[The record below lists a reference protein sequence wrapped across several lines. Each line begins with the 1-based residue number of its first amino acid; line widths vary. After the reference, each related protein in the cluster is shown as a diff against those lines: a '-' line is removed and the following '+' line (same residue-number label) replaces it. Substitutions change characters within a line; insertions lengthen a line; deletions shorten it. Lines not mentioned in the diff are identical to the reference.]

1 MRDVLQALAAGEI
14 TIEEAHRRL
23 NLYAIQQVGGI
34 ANLDTGRMTRTGK
47 PEIVRCAG
55 KPVEQAIELALPF
68 LDEPGV
74 VALSGATATH
84 ETALRAARPNT
95 QIHFEPTAGVLIARD
110 PEKSQPRP
118 IGTTAIVTA
127 GASDMPIA
135 LQTQLIAEMLGV
147 ETTVWSDIGISG
159 LHRLFPA
166 LEAVVELDPDVVVV
180 IAGQE
185 GGLAPVVA
193 GILDVPIIAVPTS
206 TGTGYGGEGIGAL
219 STMLQSCSLG
229 LAVVNIDNGIAAGV
243 MAATI
248 VRRATRNRES
258 PATYSPPAT

>member
-1 MRDVLQALAAGEI
+1 MRDILQALANGEI
-14 TIEEAHRRL
+14 TIDEAQRRL
-23 NLYAIQQVGGI
+23 NLYAIGEVGDI
-34 ANLDTGRMTRTGK
+34 ANLDLGRMARTGK
-47 PEIVRCAG
+47 PEIIRCAG
-55 KPVEQAIELALPF
+55 KNVNQAVELALPF

-74 VALSGATATH
+74 VALSSATTDH
-84 ETALRAARPNT
+84 ETAIRATSPNSV
-95 QIHFEPTAGVLIARD
+95 IRFESAAGILIARN
-110 PEKSQPRP
+110 PEKPAPQR
-118 IGTTAIVTA
+118 IGKAAIITA
-127 GASDMPIA
+127 GTSDIPIA

-147 ETTVWSDIGISG
+147 ETTLHTDVGISG

-166 LEAVVELDPDVVVV
+166 LQAVVESDPEVVVV

-185 GGLAPVVA
+185 GGLAPVAA
-193 GILDVPIIAVPTS
+193 GLLELPIIAVPTS

-248 VRRATRNRES
+248 ARRANRS
-258 PATYSPPAT
+258 

>member
-1 MRDVLQALAAGEI
+1 MRDILQALANGEI
-14 TIEEAHRRL
+14 TVEEAQRRL
-23 NLYAIQQVGGI
+23 NLYAISEVGDI
-34 ANLDTGRMTRTGK
+34 ANLDLGRMARTGK

-55 KPVEQAIELALPF
+55 KSVDQAIELALPF

-74 VALSGATATH
+74 VALSGATADH
-84 ETALRAARPNT
+84 EAAIRAASPNVG
-95 QIHFEPTAGVLIARD
+95 IRFEPTAGVLIARN
-110 PEKSQPRP
+110 PEKPEPQR
-118 IGTTAIVTA
+118 IGKAAIITA
-127 GASDMPIA
+127 GTSDLPIA
-135 LQTQLIAEMLGV
+135 LQTKLIAEMLGV
-147 ETTVWSDIGISG
+147 ETTLHADVGISG

-166 LEAVVELDPDVVVV
+166 LQAVVESDPEVVVV

-185 GGLAPVVA
+185 GGLAPVAA
-193 GILDVPIIAVPTS
+193 GLLDLPIIAVPTS

-248 VRRATRNRES
+248 ARRANRNR
-258 PATYSPPAT
+258 A